1 MEDAVRSV
9 GQTFARLGAKDI
21 RKDSLGVID
30 FRLQRQF
37 KSYGKTDPAPDRV
50 KPVPI
55 QVLFH
60 ALAIAVASPA
70 APAVQAFADMATIAF
85 FFLLRPGEYTGDAL
99 TNTPFALRDL
109 QLFIGDRRLNTFT
122 ASIADLHATTAAS
135 LTFTTQKSGVRGEVV
150 MHGRSGSPH
159 CCPTHA
165 IVRRALHLRLH
176 NAPPD
181 TPLGTYYS
189 SDPAGAPP
197 RRHPVLSS
205 DITNL
210 LRTSTAALGPSLG
223 LLPKD
228 IQARSLR
235 AGGAMALL
243 CAKVDTDIIRLL
255 GRWQSDV
262 MLRYLHLQAQPVMSK
277 FASRMLVGGNYTLHP
292 GQDVPA
298 LPL

>member
-1 MEDAVRSV
+1 
-9 GQTFARLGAKDI
+9 
-21 RKDSLGVID
+21 
-30 FRLQRQF
+30 
-37 KSYGKTDPAPDRV
+37 
-50 KPVPI
+50 
-55 QVLFH
+55 
-60 ALAIAVASPA
+60 
-70 APAVQAFADMATIAF
+70 MATIAF

-122 ASIADLHATTAAS
+122 APIADLHATTAAS

-176 NAPPD
+176 NAPPE

-292 GQDVPA
+292 SQDVPA